1 MQKSLP
7 HKQLLTLRLEVNS
20 AATVSVGKTPEGQ
33 RKIAPISGG
42 TFSGE
47 RLNGTVE
54 PGGADWV
61 RLRPDGTLMIDVR
74 LTLRTDDG
82 AMIYLTYQGRF
93 VDAAGVMTQLAE
105 GRTLAPESYSLVTV
119 AKFECGDER
128 YTWLNDV
135 IAVGIGEQEGFNPT
149 YTIFEIG

>member
-1 MQKSLP
+1 
-7 HKQLLTLRLEVNS
+7 
-20 AATVSVGKTPEGQ
+20 
-33 RKIAPISGG
+33 
-42 TFSGE
+42 
-47 RLNGTVE
+47 
-54 PGGADWV
+54 
-61 RLRPDGTLMIDVR
+61 MIDVR

-82 AMIYLTYQGRF
+82 AMIYLTYQCRF

-119 AKFECGDER
+119 ARFECGDER